1 MHLPEPTSGLDAFSA
16 AQLIKVLKK
25 VAAAGSSVLMTIHQP
40 SSEVFNAFHHVILLN
55 RGRVMYEGEVRDVP
69 TFFEARGHP
78 VPPHY
83 NPADWIMNVAQAVP
97 AKELARRGYFP
108 SDKRPWTQTEPVF
121 VDEEEGRNAL
131 GITDHEHDAKTS
143 IENESRIGF
152 ITQVSM
158 LFKRELQNIARNR
171 KPLVARFAFSFIM
184 SILVGILFLG
194 IGGKD
199 SSDFRVVQ
207 AHFGALVLVLMMSM
221 FGTAMPSLLAFPEE
235 RPVFLREYST
245 DHYSVASYFCS
256 RLTTEAIVTFP
267 QMLLSTTLTYL
278 LIDLQMAFGYLLA
291 VVYTLATT
299 STAVAVLLGCSV
311 TDPKMASEFL
321 PLLFVPQLLFAGFF
335 VASDLIPEWL
345 RWAQYLCSLTYALRL
360 ALLAEFGPCADD
372 DEDLSSGQPN
382 HCRAILE
389 NSGADEDQKWL
400 YWLILCCLFLAFRL
414 SALLILRKKAKKF
427 F

>member
-1 MHLPEPTSGLDAFSA
+1 
-16 AQLIKVLKK
+16 
-25 VAAAGSSVLMTIHQP
+25 
-40 SSEVFNAFHHVILLN
+40 
-55 RGRVMYEGEVRDVP
+55 MYEGKVLDVP
-69 TFFEARGHP
+69 TFFADRGHP

-97 AKELARRGYFP
+97 AKELAARGYFP
-108 SDKRPWTQTEPVF
+108 CDTRPWTQTEALF
-121 VDEEEGRNAL
+121 ADEEEGRNAL
-131 GITDHEHDAKTS
+131 GITDHQHNGEGISSKN
-143 IENESRIGF
+143 NEKRIGF

-199 SSDFRVVQ
+199 SGDFRVVQ

-245 DHYSVASYFCS
+245 DHYSVAAYFAS

-291 VVYTLATT
+291 VVYTLAMT
-299 STAVAVLLGCSV
+299 STAVAVLLGCAV
-311 TDPKMASEFL
+311 EDPKMASEFL

-335 VASDLIPEWL
+335 VASELIPEWL

-360 ALLAEFGPCADD
+360 ALLAEFGPCADE
-372 DEDLSSGQPN
+372 EDLSSSGQPN
-382 HCRAILE
+382 HCQVILE
-389 NSGADEDQKWL
+389 NSGAEEDQKWL

>member
-1 MHLPEPTSGLDAFSA
+1 M
-16 AQLIKVLKK
+16 QLIKVLKK
-25 VAAAGSSVLMTIHQP
+25 VAAAGSSVLTTIHQP

-55 RGRVMYEGEVRDVP
+55 KGRVMYEGEVRDVP

-97 AKELARRGYFP
+97 AKELVRRGYFP
-108 SDKRPWTQTEPVF
+108 SDTRPWTQTEALF

-131 GITDHEHDAKTS
+131 GITDHQHNGEGMSAKG
-143 IENESRIGF
+143 NEKRIGF

-194 IGGKD
+194 IGGEG
-199 SSDFRVVQ
+199 SEDFLFIQ

-245 DHYSVASYFCS
+245 NHYSVGAYFVS

-291 VVYTLATT
+291 VVYTLAMT
-299 STAVAVLLGCSV
+299 STAVAVLLGETSV
-311 TDPKMASEFL
+311 ANRRIL
-321 PLLFVPQLLFAGFF
+321 LLFAAHLFNAIHSYSYRSISSKF
-335 VASDLIPEWL
+335 SP
-345 RWAQYLCSLTYALRL
+345 RMLC
-360 ALLAEFGPCADD
+360 
-372 DEDLSSGQPN
+372 
-382 HCRAILE
+382 
-389 NSGADEDQKWL
+389 
-400 YWLILCCLFLAFRL
+400 
-414 SALLILRKKAKKF
+414 
-427 F
+427 

>member
-1 MHLPEPTSGLDAFSA
+1 MHVPEPTSGLDAFSA
-16 AQLIKVLKK
+16 VQLIKVLKK
-25 VAAAGSSVLMTIHQP
+25 VAAAGSSVLTTIHQP

-55 RGRVMYEGEVRDVP
+55 KGRVMYEGEVRDVP

-108 SDKRPWTQTEPVF
+108 TDARPWAKTEALF

-131 GITDHEHDAKTS
+131 GITDHQHDGEKGISTKD
-143 IENESRIGF
+143 NQKRIGF

-194 IGGKD
+194 IGGEG
-199 SSDFRVVQ
+199 SEDFRVVQ

-245 DHYSVASYFCS
+245 DHYSVGAYFVS

-267 QMLLSTTLTYL
+267 QMLLSTTLTYF

-291 VVYTLATT
+291 VVYTLAMT
-299 STAVAVLLGCSV
+299 STAVAVLLGKTSV
-311 TDPKMASEFL
+311 VNRRLL
-321 PLLFVPQLLFAGFF
+321 P
-335 VASDLIPEWL
+335 E
-345 RWAQYLCSLTYALRL
+345 
-360 ALLAEFGPCADD
+360 
-372 DEDLSSGQPN
+372 
-382 HCRAILE
+382 
-389 NSGADEDQKWL
+389 
-400 YWLILCCLFLAFRL
+400 FRL
-414 SALLILRKKAKKF
+414 VFIQRHVIHSYS
-427 F
+427 

>member
-1 MHLPEPTSGLDAFSA
+1 MCRGRILYEG
-16 AQLIKVLKK
+16 KVL
-25 VAAAGSSVLMTIHQP
+25 
-40 SSEVFNAFHHVILLN
+40 
-55 RGRVMYEGEVRDVP
+55 DVP
-69 TFFEARGHP
+69 KFFEARSHP
-78 VPPHY
+78 VPKRY
-83 NPADWIMNVAQAVP
+83 NPADWMISVAQAVP

-108 SDKRPWTQTEPVF
+108 ADSRPCFRSEALF
-121 VDEEEGRNAL
+121 IDEEEGRDAL
-131 GITDHEHDAKTS
+131 GFTDHLHNGKAHVCDGET
-143 IENESRIGF
+143 RIGF
-152 ITQVSM
+152 ITQVAM
-158 LFKRELQNIARNR
+158 LLKRELQNISRNR

-199 SSDFRVVQ
+199 PSDFRVVQ

-245 DHYSVASYFCS
+245 NHYSVLSYFVS
-256 RLTTEAIVTFP
+256 RLPTEAIVTFP

-291 VVYTLATT
+291 VVYTLAMT

-311 TDPKMASEFL
+311 EDPKMASEFL

-335 VASDLIPEWL
+335 VATELIPEWL

-360 ALLAEFGPCADD
+360 ALLAEFGPCAE
-372 DEDLSSGQPN
+372 EDGALTGQPN
-382 HCRAILE
+382 HCQAILD
-389 NSGADEDQKWL
+389 NSGAEEDQKWL
-400 YWLILCCLFLAFRL
+400 YWLILCCLFLAFRV
-414 SALLILRKKAKKF
+414 SALLILRKKAQKF
-427 F
+427 Y